1 MDVDGRSYCGKYGV
15 PGMHRG
21 TNYAEFAMMKWT
33 IPFLLFVTAVAT
45 AEEQDS
51 AHNVLTVSADGQVKV
66 RARIADVRL
75 SVQVDGR
82 SAVEVQQS
90 LARLS
95 GPVMESLR
103 ALKADHVE
111 GGDMMIYPQYGKD
124 NPTVIMGYRGQS
136 SIHFSAPAD
145 HAGELI
151 DAAISAGASQLQNV
165 SLRAD
170 MDDLAEARK
179 QALKDAAQAALREAK
194 TVLDAL
200 DLEQKAIDRV
210 TVNAAGGGGPIY
222 PALYR
227 VTAMADHR
235 ESNTQVLEQE
245 QDVTAS
251 LTLRILYGQG
261 SDRSR

>member
-51 AHNVLTVSADGQVKV
+51 VHSVLTVSADGQVKV

-95 GPVMESLR
+95 GPVIESLR
-103 ALKADHVE
+103 ALKADQVE

-151 DAAISAGASQLQNV
+151 DAAISAGANQLQNV

-170 MDDLAEARK
+170 PDDLAEARR

-200 DLEQKAIDRV
+200 GLEQKAIDRV

-261 SDRSR
+261 RDRS